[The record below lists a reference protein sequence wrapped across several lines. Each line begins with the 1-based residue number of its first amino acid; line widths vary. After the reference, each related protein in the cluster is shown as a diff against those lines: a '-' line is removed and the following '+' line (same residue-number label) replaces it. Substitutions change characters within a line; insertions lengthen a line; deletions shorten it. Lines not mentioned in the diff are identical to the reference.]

1 MNPHVGSTELMAESK
16 DLICLGAASRNAYV
30 NLGDRGYGLTSRA
43 NVRFAEREPTSGSGR
58 NQIVCDRPRF
68 GHSASTK
75 SVTHVSQKQKSV
87 SPL

>member
-1 MNPHVGSTELMAESK
+1 MNPHVGSTELMPESK
-16 DLICLGAASRNAYV
+16 DLISGAASRNAHV

-58 NQIVCDRPRF
+58 IQIVCLRSAEI
-68 GHSASTK
+68 GGSASTK
-75 SVTHVSQKQKSV
+75 AVTHISQKQKSV